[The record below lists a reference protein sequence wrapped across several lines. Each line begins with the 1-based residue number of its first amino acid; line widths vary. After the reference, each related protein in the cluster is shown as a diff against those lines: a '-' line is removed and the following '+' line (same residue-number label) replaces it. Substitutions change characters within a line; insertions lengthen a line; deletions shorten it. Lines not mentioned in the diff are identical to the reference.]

1 LEFALLHLRR
11 QLAKAGLVLQLVL
24 LLVRSE
30 VLVILQPALKVGLAL
45 GGRTGLVGCR
55 PTGVLRGLGGALLG
69 TLLGALRST
78 LLGGRGRSRHTSASA
93 GKRRHS
99 SEQHKECRAKA
110 KPGWAV
116 RIHDKDDAPFSV
128 EKHAQRLDWGGGSR
142 GEDGW
147 N

>member
-45 GGRTGLVGCR
+45 GGLTGLIGR
-55 PTGVLRGLGGALLG
+55 WPGGGALVG
-69 TLLGALRST
+69 PLLGALRST
-78 LLGGRGRSRHTSASA
+78 LLLGGRRRSRPTSASA

-99 SEQHKECRAKA
+99 REQHKECRAKA
-110 KPGWAV
+110 KPRWAV